1 MPSVIDVVRLHSDWQ
16 VPWPMLAGVI
26 VAFLACISSSAA
38 LRLAPM
44 AHGVQSDSVMSRREA
59 LCAAALLPLF
69 ASATAANADT
79 ASLAAAATPEG
90 EAAFQAIYEKALAK
104 KEATY
109 KSMDLEIDDA
119 DRKELE
125 NMLRT
130 KYCGFPAEI
139 KCQPV
144 SAKLKPKK

>member
-1 MPSVIDVVRLHSDWQ
+1 M
-16 VPWPMLAGVI
+16 
-26 VAFLACISSSAA
+26 
-38 LRLAPM
+38 
-44 AHGVQSDSVMSRREA
+44 
-59 LCAAALLPLF
+59 
-69 ASATAANADT
+69 
-79 ASLAAAATPEG
+79 AAAATPEG
-90 EAAFQAIYEKALAK
+90 EAAFQAIYEKALGK
-104 KEATY
+104 KEATF

-119 DRKELE
+119 DCKELE